1 MGTVAASW
9 VQCSNSFL
17 SRLRSKSK
25 VCGRYCCRRDHRIM
39 SCALAKVFTLSSCT
53 NPKLPISLA
62 RSAPF
67 PAPDG
72 VSVKRCFRRNTRRT
86 VAFKRTG
93 TTSVIPRRQTRLA
106 EEFHQ
111 NGRHKSDRQQHI
123 HRCHPTQQ
131 PPFHRQEDVAEP
143 QGREGNERQID
154 RWL

>member
-1 MGTVAASW
+1 MLKQFPVALKEQ
-9 VQCSNSFL
+9 VQS
-17 SRLRSKSK
+17 LRPILLPP
-25 VCGRYCCRRDHRIM
+25 RPQDHVVRAGGSVHTIK
-39 SCALAKVFTLSSCT
+39 LHK
-53 NPKLPISLA
+53 PQLPISLA